1 MFKPEKNPL
10 ISTGPKISEAP
21 GPSRFPK
28 DIESVRRSCGGR
40 TVTGAA
46 YGGFPASGSLFD
58 LCRCNDIS
66 SLFLQ
71 VDFPFFIHARFYMRS
86 RSEKLPHKDCRQQ
99 DPKDRNPP
107 LFIEGK
113 TIPFCRE
120 TERKK
125 SFFHKSPFYLHHRL

>member
-1 MFKPEKNPL
+1 MFKPEKNPV
-10 ISTGPKISEAP
+10 ISTGPNLRSS
-21 GPSRFPK
+21 GPLPFPEGYRICTPFLRGTDRHRRGIRRIPRFR
-28 DIESVRRSCGGR
+28 ITLRS
-40 TVTGAA
+40 
-46 YGGFPASGSLFD
+46 L
-58 LCRCNDIS
+58 RCNDIS